1 MKTASK
7 LYFAVIISG
16 AFALNVIFGAFLLAL
31 YVQTQN
37 S

>member
-1 MKTASK
+1 MNTASR

-16 AFALNVIFGAFLLAL
+16 AFTLNVIFGAFLLAL